1 MKVICAER
9 LSKSYFLK
17 TESDR
22 EFHALKDISFDV
34 NEGET
39 VGIIGHNG
47 AGKSTLLKLLSG
59 ITLPTS
65 GEAKVVGSFSS
76 LLEVGTG
83 FHPDL
88 SGRDNIFLNASILG
102 ISRKE
107 VQAEMQNIIAFSGVE
122 KFIEQPLR
130 TYSSGMKLR
139 LAFSIIAHLK
149 TDIIA
154 LDEVLAVGDSM
165 FQVKCMER
173 IFDFKRQGRTILFVS
188 HNLSAVKKL
197 CERTLV
203 LRSGEIVFDGPT
215 EEAIAFYLNSNRQSE
230 GVLESDFI
238 RKLAVSSTEKTGSII
253 LELNNLASDSETDL
267 GINISTQDGQPLYH
281 FSNRFIGKNL
291 VPRSGELQLELTFD
305 HQLKAGH
312 YNIAIYIGQH
322 EKQLVWHEN
331 AATLTIA
338 PFAPYSFHN
347 PDAIQASI
355 ITDFDISVT
364 NYE

>member
-1 MKVICAER
+1 MKVISTER

-17 TESDR
+17 TEDNQ
-22 EFHALKDISFDV
+22 EFHALKDISFEIS
-34 NEGET
+34 EGET

-102 ISRKE
+102 ISRKQA
-107 VQAEMQNIIAFSGVE
+107 QAEMQNIIAFSGVK
-122 KFIEQPLR
+122 KFIDQPLR

-165 FQVKCMER
+165 FQVKCMKR
-173 IFDFKRQGRTILFVS
+173 IFDFKQRGRTILFVS

-203 LRSGEIVFDGPT
+203 LRFGEIVFDGPT
-215 EEAIAFYLNSNRQSE
+215 EDAIAFYLNSNRQTGNGS
-230 GVLESDFI
+230 ESDFI
-238 RKLAVSSTEKTGSII
+238 RKLSVSSTEKTGSIT
-253 LELNNLASDSETDL
+253 LELSNLPTGSEIDL
-267 GINISTQDGQPLYH
+267 GINISTKDGMPLYH
-281 FSNRFIGKNL
+281 FSNRFIDKNL
-291 VPRSGELQLELTFD
+291 IPENGELQLELAFN
-305 HQLKAGH
+305 HQLKAGN
-312 YNIAIYIGQH
+312 YNISIYIGQD
-322 EKQLVWHEN
+322 EQQLLWQEN
-331 AATLTIA
+331 AAALTIV
-338 PFAPYSFHN
+338 PIAPYGFHN

-355 ITDFDISVT
+355 ITDFDI
-364 NYE
+364 NQL

>member
-1 MKVICAER
+1 MKVISAER

-17 TESDR
+17 TEGDR
-22 EFHALKDISFDV
+22 EFHALKDISFKV

-88 SGRDNIFLNASILG
+88 SGRDNILLNGSILG
-102 ISRKE
+102 IPSKQ
-107 VQAEMQNIIAFSGVE
+107 VKAEMQNIIAFSGVE
-122 KFIEQPLR
+122 KFIDQPLR

-173 IFDFKRQGRTILFVS
+173 IFDFKQQGRTILFVS

-197 CERTLV
+197 CDRTIV
-203 LRSGEIVFDGPT
+203 LRLGEIVFDGPT
-215 EEAIAFYLNSNRQSE
+215 EEAIAFYLNLSRQTESDS
-230 GVLESDFI
+230 ESDFI
-238 RKLAVSSTEKTGSII
+238 RNLTVSSTKKTGSIT
-253 LELNNLASDSETDL
+253 LELCNIPTDSELDL
-267 GINISTQDGQPLYH
+267 GINISTQDGMPLYH
-281 FSNRFIGKNL
+281 FSNRFIDQNI
-291 VPRSGELQLELTFD
+291 VPRNGKLQLELTFN
-305 HQLKAGH
+305 HQLKAGN
-312 YNIAIYIGQH
+312 YNVAIYIGQD
-322 EKQLVWHEN
+322 EQQLLWHEN

-338 PFAPYSFHN
+338 PFAPYGFHN

-355 ITDFDISVT
+355 ITDFDIKQL
-364 NYE
+364 